1 MLNRRQFNKS
11 LVAIAMAG
19 LSKNLMASTGKLS
32 PLTNL
37 YGPLLS
43 DPNGLL
49 DLPKGF
55 SYRVISELGTL
66 MSDGRPVPD
75 RADGMGVIPI
85 GDNRIA
91 LIRNHEIGVS
101 EKTLLAPQVSD
112 DLKAAS
118 YDTLG
123 GVVPLPGGTTTIIYN
138 ESTGEVEDQFTSLIG
153 TIRNCSGGITPW
165 GTWLSCEE
173 NTATANEYIAQDHGY
188 VFEVDAK
195 VKGAAKAEPIKAM
208 GRFNHEAACV
218 DPRTGIVYLT
228 EDRSDSLLY
237 RYIPKV
243 KGQLAKGGKLQ
254 ALAIM
259 ANDKFDTR
267 NWDFQ
272 SFDLN
277 QQLATHWVDLED
289 VESPNDDLR
298 KQGYEKGAAL
308 FARGEGIFW
317 GDNELY
323 FCCTNGGSKKLGQI
337 MKYVPSVHEGST
349 DEHNAPG
356 TLSLFIES
364 PNEQTFNY
372 GDNVA
377 VAPNG
382 HLIVCE
388 DQYGDIKNNHLKGVT
403 TDGKV
408 YDFAKV
414 RTQTEP
420 AGACFSS
427 DGSTM
432 FVNLY
437 KPTLTLAITG
447 PWIS

>member
-1 MLNRRQFNKS
+1 MVNRRQFNKS

-19 LSKNLMASTGKLS
+19 LSKNLMANTGTLS
-32 PLTNL
+32 PMADV

-55 SYRVISELGTL
+55 SYKVISELGTM

-85 GDNRIA
+85 DDERIA
-91 LIRNHEIGVS
+91 LVRNHEISVS
-101 EKTLLAPQVSD
+101 EKTLLAPKVSD
-112 DLKAAS
+112 SLKDAAYDL
-118 YDTLG
+118 LG

-138 ESTGEVEDQFTSLIG
+138 ESTGKIEDQYTSLIG

-173 NTATANEYIAQDHGY
+173 TNATANEYISQDHGY
-188 VFEVDAK
+188 VFEVDPK
-195 VKGAAKAEPIKAM
+195 TPGAAKAKAIKEM

-228 EDRSDSLLY
+228 EDRGDSLLY
-237 RYIPKV
+237 RYIPVV

-267 NWDFQ
+267 NWETPSLDIG
-272 SFDLN
+272 
-277 QQLATHWVDLED
+277 QQLATRWIDLD
-289 VESPNDDLR
+289 NVESPEDDLR
-298 KQGYEKGAAL
+298 KQGYNKGAAL

-317 GDNELY
+317 GEDELY
-323 FCCTNGGSKKLGQI
+323 FCCTNGGAKKLGQI
-337 MKYVPSVHEGST
+337 MKYVPSQYEGSAEEAKT
-349 DEHNAPG
+349 PG
-356 TLSLFIES
+356 ILSLFVES

-388 DQYGDIKNNHLKGVT
+388 DQYGDVTNNHLKGVT
-403 TDGKV
+403 QDGKV

-427 DGSTM
+427 DGKTM

-437 KPTLTLAITG
+437 SPTRTLAITG